1 MKNTREM
8 KKLKEN
14 EKKTAAPSTFE
25 YEVKK
30 VLDELSTS
38 PI

>member
-14 EKKTAAPSTFE
+14 EKTAAPSTFE